1 MEPAL
6 DERGDR
12 HTPASTR
19 TRPRAAMEPALD
31 ERGDLDLTEL
41 YRSGRGAA
49 MEPALD
55 ERGDSS
61 TAVRNGIQDKPQW
74 SPLSTSGAT
83 RARGWSR
90 RIGSCRNGARSRRAG
105 RLGHPADALADRVA
119 AMEPALDERG
129 DRPSATQPRAGADAA
144 MEPALDERGDLHT
157 LLLQLATF
165 LPQWSPLS
173 TSGATPASVQM
184 RTIPTRAAMEPAL
197 DERGDRR
204 RAGLPGLARQAAMEP
219 ALDERG
225 DVAHLTARQASGTE
239 PQWSPLSTS
248 GATPASASAS
258 AIRSWGRNGARSR
271 RAGRPHRR
279 STGGRGSGSR
289 NGARSRRAGRP

>member
-1 MEPAL
+1 
-6 DERGDR
+6 
-12 HTPASTR
+12 
-19 TRPRAAMEPALD
+19 
-31 ERGDLDLTEL
+31 
-41 YRSGRGAA
+41 

-225 DVAHLTARQASGTE
+225 DVALPRVRHC
-239 PQWSPLSTS
+239 P
-248 GATPASASAS
+248 
-258 AIRSWGRNGARSR
+258 IV
-271 RAGRPHRR
+271 
-279 STGGRGSGSR
+279 SR
-289 NGARSRRAGRP
+289 NGARSRRAGRPANRGSFRARIRAAMEPALDERGDLCPSSSWTSLTWPQWSPLSTSGATRAA

>member
-6 DERGDR
+6 DERGDYAGQLER
-12 HTPASTR
+12 AGLTP
-19 TRPRAAMEPALD
+19 
-31 ERGDLDLTEL
+31 
-41 YRSGRGAA
+41 
-49 MEPALD
+49 
-55 ERGDSS
+55 
-61 TAVRNGIQDKPQW
+61 PQW

-83 RARGWSR
+83 RGSTVDGRRRSARRNGARSR
-90 RIGSCRNGARSRRAG
+90 RAGRQAHSRKHEDQAKGRNGARSRRAGRPRSHRALPLRPWSRNGARSRRAG
-105 RLGHPADALADRVA
+105 RLVDRRQERHPGQA

-197 DERGDRR
+197 
-204 RAGLPGLARQAAMEP
+204 
-219 ALDERG
+219 
-225 DVAHLTARQASGTE
+225 
-239 PQWSPLSTS
+239 
-248 GATPASASAS
+248 
-258 AIRSWGRNGARSR
+258 
-271 RAGRPHRR
+271 
-279 STGGRGSGSR
+279 
-289 NGARSRRAGRP
+289 

>member
-6 DERGDR
+6 DERGDYAGQLER
-12 HTPASTR
+12 AGLTP
-19 TRPRAAMEPALD
+19 
-31 ERGDLDLTEL
+31 
-41 YRSGRGAA
+41 
-49 MEPALD
+49 
-55 ERGDSS
+55 
-61 TAVRNGIQDKPQW
+61 PQW

-83 RARGWSR
+83 RGSTVDGRRRSARRNGARSR
-90 RIGSCRNGARSRRAG
+90 RAGRQAHSRKHEDQAKGRNGARSRRAGRPRSHRALPLRPWSRNGARSRRAG
-105 RLGHPADALADRVA
+105 RLVDRRQERHPGQA

-129 DRPSATQPRAGADAA
+129 DV
-144 MEPALDERGDLHT
+144 HT

-225 DVAHLTARQASGTE
+225 DVALPRVRHC
-239 PQWSPLSTS
+239 P
-248 GATPASASAS
+248 
-258 AIRSWGRNGARSR
+258 IV
-271 RAGRPHRR
+271 
-279 STGGRGSGSR
+279 SR
-289 NGARSRRAGRP
+289 NGARSRRAGRPANRGSFRARIRAAMEPALDERGDLCPSSSWTSLTWPQWSPLSTSGATRAA